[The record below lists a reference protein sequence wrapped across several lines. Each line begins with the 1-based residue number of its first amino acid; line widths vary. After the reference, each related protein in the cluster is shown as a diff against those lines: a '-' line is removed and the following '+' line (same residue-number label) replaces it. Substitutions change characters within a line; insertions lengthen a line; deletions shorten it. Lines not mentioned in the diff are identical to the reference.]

1 MRNKARLRA
10 VRALVRETRYEVLPT
25 AKVEAAILEHL
36 KPGRTVTVTASPT
49 KGLAATLDLTE
60 RLAARG
66 YRVVPHLAARMIG
79 GPGELEEIVARLVSA
94 GIDDVFVPA
103 GDADPPAGDYAG
115 AVHLL
120 EDLTAL
126 GNPFT
131 HVGVTGYPQAH
142 PTIHDDITV
151 QAMWDKRR
159 HATYIVSNLCFDSVL
174 LRRWV
179 ARMRARGVTLPLV
192 VGLPGPVERTKLVT
206 MAAKIGVGESTR
218 FLAKHKASFAR
229 IASPG
234 GYSPDRFLERISGML
249 ADPASIVHGLH
260 VFTFNQIAETEA
272 WQRSML
278 ARDDPSLVAH
288 PPAGDE

>member
-10 VRALVRETRYEVLPT
+10 IHTLVRDARYEVLPT
-25 AKVEAAILEHL
+25 AKAEAAIMEHL
-36 KPGRTVTVTASPT
+36 APGRTVTITASPG
-49 KGLAATLDLTE
+49 KGLVATLELAE
-60 RLAARG
+60 RLAGQG
-66 YRVVPHLAARMIG
+66 YGVVPHLAARMISG
-79 GPGELEEIVARLVSA
+79 RAELGEIVERLVAVGVDS
-94 GIDDVFVPA
+94 IFVPA

-115 AVHLL
+115 AVDLL
-120 EDLTAL
+120 EDLTAM

-159 HATYIVSNLCFDSVL
+159 HATYIVSNLCFDPVV

-192 VGLPGPVERTKLVT
+192 VGLAGPVERTKLLT

-234 GYSPDRFLERISGML
+234 GYSPERFLERLSGTL
-249 ADPASIVHGLH
+249 ADPASLVQGLH

-272 WQRSML
+272 WRSSVL
-278 ARDDPSLVAH
+278 AGTDGAAVA
-288 PPAGDE
+288 G

>member
-10 VRALVRETRYEVLPT
+10 LHNVVRDARYEVLPT
-25 AKVEAAILEHL
+25 AKAEAAILEHL
-36 KPGRTVTVTASPT
+36 TPGRSVTITASPG
-49 KGLAATLDLTE
+49 KGLAATLDLAE
-60 RLAARG
+60 RLAGQG
-66 YRVVPHLAARMIG
+66 YYVVPHLAARMISG
-79 GPGELEEIVARLVSA
+79 RSELSEIVERFVAVD
-94 GIDDVFVPA
+94 IDNIFVPA

-115 AVHLL
+115 AVDLL
-120 EDLTAL
+120 EDLTAM

-159 HATYIVSNLCFDSVL
+159 YATYIVSNLCFDPVV

-179 ARMRARGVTLPLV
+179 TRMRARGVTLPLV
-192 VGLPGPVERTKLVT
+192 VGLAGPVERAKLLT

-234 GYSPDRFLERISGML
+234 GYNPERFLERLSGTL
-249 ADPASIVHGLH
+249 ADPASVVQGLH
-260 VFTFNQIAETEA
+260 IFTFNQIAETEA
-272 WQRSML
+272 WRRSVL
-278 ARDDPSLVAH
+278 AGSASTSVA
-288 PPAGDE
+288 G